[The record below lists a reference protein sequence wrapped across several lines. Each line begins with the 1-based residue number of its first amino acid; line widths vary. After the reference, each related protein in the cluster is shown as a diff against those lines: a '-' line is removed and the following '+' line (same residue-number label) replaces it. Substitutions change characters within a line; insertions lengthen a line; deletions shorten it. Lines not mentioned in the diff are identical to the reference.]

1 MPEFSPCCGRGLSS
15 GDLSEDMP
23 MVRYTNPIPTCGGR
37 CGISVGSG
45 GDYRTEL
52 EQILSTIAYQ
62 NQLLVDLLGAVNS
75 LTATLL
81 AERSS

>member
-1 MPEFSPCCGRGLSS
+1 MSEYSGCCGRGLSS
-15 GDLSEDMP
+15 GELSEDMP
-23 MVRYTNPIPTCGGR
+23 MVRYTNPIPTCAGR
-37 CGISVGSG
+37 CGLTAAS

-62 NQLLVDLLGAVNS
+62 NQLLLDLLGAVNS

-81 AERSS
+81 SEHSS

>member
-1 MPEFSPCCGRGLSS
+1 MMSEYSGCCGRGLSS
-15 GDLSEDMP
+15 GEPSGDMP
-23 MVRYTNPIPTCGGR
+23 MVRYTNPIPTCARSCGGA
-37 CGISVGSG
+37 S

-81 AERSS
+81 SERSS